1 MELVVPALHD
11 HVLLTCT
18 LDWATHDLHLC
29 IRGPAGPHTLR
40 FRGVCAFDCTGA
52 QPWGPSESINTC
64 SFAPAD
70 DGTLCV
76 IEMQSGD
83 TLRITFAEF
92 EHVVD

>member
-1 MELVVPALHD
+1 MALVAPALHD

-18 LDWATHDLHLC
+18 LDWATKHLHVC
-29 IRGPAGPHTLR
+29 VCGPAGPQTLR
-40 FRGVCAFDCTGA
+40 FRCVRAFDCTGA
-52 QPWGPSESINTC
+52 QPWGPSASINTC
-64 SFAPAD
+64 SFAPAH